1 MELFHIE
8 IKQYKKFL
16 KRMDVTVRAF
26 IGVSEPFYTKF
37 TKKVPQYTVPEKDT
51 YIFLPYLGKFRFQE
65 NEL

>member
-1 MELFHIE
+1 
-8 IKQYKKFL
+8 
-16 KRMDVTVRAF
+16 MDVTVGDF

-37 TKKVPQYTVPEKDT
+37 TKKVPQYTVPEKGT

>member
-1 MELFHIE
+1 
-8 IKQYKKFL
+8 
-16 KRMDVTVRAF
+16 MDVTVRVF

-37 TKKVPQYTVPEKDT
+37 TKKVPQYTVPEKDN